1 MSEIINPFE
10 LQPVSLQ
17 FQFYAFPMSIIQ
29 ANAKTDITPWLCKKF
44 FNCYFY
50 ERDNNYDFRINLG
63 DYWTDIEGVVI
74 KEERIY
80 KQTELE
86 NGKAEEVLKDCV
98 EEIKS
103 GKYPYGRWNV
113 GCVSQL
119 NGGYTEYR
127 RHDFIL
133 IGVDEEK
140 EEFISAA
147 IDSRHGK
154 MRIFNLT
161 YDEFRAAI
169 STIRNQEEI
178 WFNILKFNENFDFSL
193 FEFDNIKKQF
203 EEYLA
208 AVYSNQRKDIE
219 YNEIYSYGINGP
231 KRLKLHFLEA
241 IKKSKNIDIRFSRG
255 LAELKNI
262 MLTRIKYMAEHN
274 YISDKYIENAQ
285 HVAESAQV
293 IHLLCLKYNMD
304 RKESTAG
311 RIEKLFNEL
320 ILDEITYLPEVVE
333 EMQNVI

>member
-1 MSEIINPFE
+1 MNEIKNPFD
-10 LQPVSLQ
+10 LQPVTLQ

-50 ERDNNYDFRINLG
+50 ERDDFYDFRINLG

-98 EEIKS
+98 VEIKS

-119 NGGYTEYR
+119 NEGYTEYR

-154 MRIFNLT
+154 MRVFNVT

-169 STIRNQEEI
+169 STIRNHEEI
-178 WFNILKFNENFDFSL
+178 RFNYLKFNENFDFSH

-208 AVYSNQRKDIE
+208 AVYSDQRKDIE
-219 YNEIYSYGINGP
+219 FNEIYSYGINGP

-241 IKKSKNIDIRFSRG
+241 IRQNKGIDIRFSRG
-255 LAELKNI
+255 LADLKAI
-262 MLTRIKYMAEHN
+262 MLTRIKYMAENN
-274 YISDKYIENAQ
+274 YISDKYVENAQ
-285 HVAESAQV
+285 CVAECTRV
-293 IHLLCLKYNMD
+293 IHLLCLKYNID
-304 RKESTAG
+304 RKASVAERLESQ
-311 RIEKLFNEL
+311 FNKL
-320 ILDEITYLPEVVE
+320 ILEEITYLPKVVE
-333 EMQNVI
+333 EMHAF